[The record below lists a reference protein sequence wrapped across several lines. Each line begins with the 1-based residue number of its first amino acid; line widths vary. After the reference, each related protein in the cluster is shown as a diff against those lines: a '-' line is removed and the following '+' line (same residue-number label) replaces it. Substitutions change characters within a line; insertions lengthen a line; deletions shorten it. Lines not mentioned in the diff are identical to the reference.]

1 MLKDKRR
8 NTIGRI
14 LLVLIPLFIV
24 LLLSGCGTK
33 KKAAETAP
41 KPEVV
46 APAPPAWHTCVI
58 QSARATVNKDGT
70 KFSSTITMQTVRD
83 SMLVI
88 SVTPM
93 FGIEIYRLEATPF
106 EVIAFDKLQGRY
118 ARATY
123 TDVNR
128 KLTPSVNWDVL
139 QQLCSAELPT
149 GSDRARLLYSFG
161 DDTIELIIDYTPRRL
176 DVPVRMSALPLDR
189 YTQEDIS
196 KWL

>member
-1 MLKDKRR
+1 MLKDKRQIA
-8 NTIGRI
+8 NGQI

-33 KKAAETAP
+33 KKVAEKVPEP
-41 KPEVV
+41 KVEI
-46 APAPPAWHTCVI
+46 PAPPAWHTCVI

-70 KFSSTITMQTVRD
+70 KFSTSITMQTVRD

-93 FGIEIYRLEATPF
+93 FGVELYRLEATPL
-106 EVIAFDKLQGRY
+106 EVVGFDKIHGQY

-123 TDVNR
+123 AELNR
-128 KLTPSVNWDVL
+128 KLTPELNWDIL

-149 GSDRARLLYSFG
+149 GNERARLLYTFG
-161 DDTIELIIDYTPRRL
+161 DDAIELIIDYTPRRL
-176 DVPVRMSALPLDR
+176 DGTVRINALPLDR
-189 YTQEDIS
+189 YTQVDIS
-196 KWL
+196 RWL

>member
-1 MLKDKRR
+1 MWPQSGELPILFFSKAQRR
-8 NTIGRI
+8 TAIPGREKQSNLSCSSYYPCLSLSFSTARKIPNTRI
-14 LLVLIPLFIV
+14 
-24 LLLSGCGTK
+24 
-33 KKAAETAP
+33 
-41 KPEVV
+41 
-46 APAPPAWHTCVI
+46 
-58 QSARATVNKDGT
+58 
-70 KFSSTITMQTVRD
+70 STITMQAVRD